1 MKQMHQN
8 FEKNVNKCFETKRPS
23 HNEQGIKLLSNF
35 EDEVIIQNDQ
45 YITLNKYGSQMK
57 SINTKT
63 LNDDGRV
70 YMP

>member
-35 EDEVIIQNDQ
+35 DDEVIIENNQ
-45 YITLNKYGSQMK
+45 YITLNKDGSPMK
-57 SINTKT
+57 SVNART
-63 LNDDGRV
+63 LNDDGKV